1 MDTLIPVGLQDN
13 KEVEMLKRSTLET
26 LMGLVDLTGAA
37 IFAML
42 VYQASNIKSANGY
55 LIHAEYGTTG
65 GLSDGDEVRLS
76 GIKVGQIVGQSLD
89 PVSYAARIDMRI
101 EAAVKLPS
109 DTSARITAASLLG
122 GNYLEL
128 LPGADDG
135 LMPAGTVIF
144 DTRDPVSLSEL
155 LGKIVF
161 QGNDS

>member
-1 MDTLIPVGLQDN
+1 
-13 KEVEMLKRSTLET
+13 MLKRSTLET
-26 LMGLVDLTGAA
+26 LMGLVVLTGAT

-55 LIHAEYGTTG
+55 LIPAEFGTTG
-65 GLSDGDEVRLS
+65 GLSVGDEVRLS

-89 PVSYAARIDMRI
+89 PVTYSARIDMRI
-101 EAAVKLPS
+101 EDAVKLPS

-122 GNYLEL
+122 GNFLEL

-135 LMPAGTVIF
+135 LMPEGTVIY
-144 DTRDPVSLSEL
+144 DTRDPVSLSDL

>member
-1 MDTLIPVGLQDN
+1 MQDN
-13 KEVEMLKRSTLET
+13 KEETMLKRSTLET
-26 LMGLVDLTGAA
+26 LMGLVVLTGAV

-55 LIHAEYGTTG
+55 LIHAEFGTTG
-65 GLSDGDEVRLS
+65 GLSVGDEVRLS

-89 PVSYAARIDMRI
+89 PVTYAARIDMRI
-101 EAAVKLPS
+101 EDAVKLPS

-122 GNYLEL
+122 GNFLEL

-135 LMPAGTVIF
+135 LMPEGTVIY
-144 DTRDPVSLSEL
+144 DTRDPVSLSDL